1 MAVATGQRLLP
12 MDSVAAGREA
22 DDESMVVEV
31 DSTEGAD
38 ADVTAANETTVSTP
52 VNDPPMRVMHRSICH
67 DYVSLTAIFLSM
79 SSCCCHPLFS

>member
-1 MAVATGQRLLP
+1 

-67 DYVSLTAIFLSM
+67 DYVSLTAIFFYRCRLAVVTPCSAEEHAV
-79 SSCCCHPLFS
+79 C